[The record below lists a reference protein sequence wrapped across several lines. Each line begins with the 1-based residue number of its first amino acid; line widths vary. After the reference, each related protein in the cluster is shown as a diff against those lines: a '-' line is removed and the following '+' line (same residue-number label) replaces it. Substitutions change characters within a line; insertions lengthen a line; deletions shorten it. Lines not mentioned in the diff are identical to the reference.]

1 MHNIQKVSQWFQWL
15 FIAIFFFL
23 PIMHIIGWIFLP
35 LRSAVVIKGAAF
47 LISLIPDGIKILHPV
62 TSADRFLGFIIGLI
76 PLFFTEFILFQ
87 LIKLFGAYKLNEIFS
102 LENVKRIRLIGYF
115 MLLGQAVNPFY
126 QALMS
131 FALTWRNPTGTKSI
145 EMGFGNVNIALIF
158 TAFIIILISWI
169 MAEAYKLS
177 EEQKYTI

>member
-15 FIAIFFFL
+15 FIIIFFFL

-35 LRSAVVIKGAAF
+35 VHSTVITPRAAF
-47 LISLIPDGIKILHPV
+47 SISLIPDGIYIMHPI
-62 TSADRFLGFIIGLI
+62 SSMNRFEGFLIGLI
-76 PLFFTEFILFQ
+76 PLFFIEFILYQ
-87 LIKLFGAYKLNEIFS
+87 LIKLFNAYKHNDIFS

-115 MLLGQAVNPFY
+115 MLFEQIINPFY

-131 FALTWRNPTGTKSI
+131 FALTWENPVGTKNI
-145 EMGFGNVNIALIF
+145 EMGFGNVNLALIF

-169 MAEAYKLS
+169 MAEAYHLS